1 MSSLNH
7 LISPYL
13 LIYLNLTKLFMLD
26 NGKMEN
32 EKGWGNSTGMMD
44 LYMKDI
50 GKIIWLV
57 EKVFFFFNLLLY

>member
-1 MSSLNH
+1 
-7 LISPYL
+7 
-13 LIYLNLTKLFMLD
+13 MLD

-57 EKVFFFFNLLLY
+57 VKVYILILLFLS